1 MARLRRDFRQYI
13 PCSSTNN
20 LSNMLPCTRAAHPNG
35 DQPCPSPTTRT
46 PSTYGPPTF
55 CARITAWTPT
65 KNRSQASGGRID
77 IEVRIGPVKIALE
90 AEQGQN
96 AAKKREAIRDADNRL
111 KRKEADC
118 AIAICYPDGIS
129 GKAQLLDSRMLWTIR
144 APNNLVPASDAN
156 WSDASLGEL
165 ASIVKLA
172 PMQVGDPDLAAKAIC
187 RRDWTA
193 RWAGSA
199 NPKR

>member
-1 MARLRRDFRQYI
+1 MPQPHHENTLNVWTADILREDYG
-13 PCSSTNN
+13 
-20 LSNMLPCTRAAHPNG
+20 LDAHQEQN
-35 DQPCPSPTTRT
+35 
-46 PSTYGPPTF
+46 
-55 CARITAWTPT
+55 
-65 KNRSQASGGRID
+65 QASGGRID

-96 AAKKREAIRDADNRL
+96 AAKTLEAIGDADSRL
-111 KRKEADC
+111 KRKDADC

-156 WSDASLGEL
+156 WSDAGMGEL

-172 PMQVGDPDLAAKAIC
+172 PMQVGDPDLGRQSSVRASG
-187 RRDWTA
+187 RRGGQAWRVPED
-193 RWAGSA
+193 
-199 NPKR
+199 

>member
-1 MARLRRDFRQYI
+1 MPQPHHENTLNVWTADILREEYGLD
-13 PCSSTNN
+13 
-20 LSNMLPCTRAAHPNG
+20 AH
-35 DQPCPSPTTRT
+35 QEQ
-46 PSTYGPPTF
+46 
-55 CARITAWTPT
+55 
-65 KNRSQASGGRID
+65 KQASGGRID

-144 APNNLVPASDAN
+144 APNNLVPVSDAN
-156 WSDASLGEL
+156 LVRRRAWASWH
-165 ASIVKLA
+165 
-172 PMQVGDPDLAAKAIC
+172 P
-187 RRDWTA
+187 
-193 RWAGSA
+193 
-199 NPKR
+199 